1 MISRKSIFITG
12 ASRGI
17 GRALAL
23 RLADGRNR
31 LGLLA
36 RNKAELES
44 VAESCRQQ
52 GAEAM
57 VFAGDITDEGFIQE
71 SAAAMESAFGPL
83 DYLVNNAGYGI
94 FKPADEIGLAE
105 WRELM
110 DVNVAGTFVCCKYF
124 MPGMKGQGSGHIVN
138 IASDVAKR
146 NFANGSLYCASKY
159 AQDAFSGALRKEL
172 RPFGIKVSVVYSG
185 LVDTHFH
192 GQPGAPH
199 AATWLSD
206 QDMADAIY
214 YVMDQPPHV
223 VVDELMIHPLSQEY

>member
-1 MISRKSIFITG
+1 MISEKRIFITG

-17 GRALAL
+17 GRALAIK
-23 RLADGRNR
+23 LAEGQNF

-36 RNKAELES
+36 RNRSELES
-44 VAESCRQQ
+44 LEKICREMGSQ
-52 GAEAM
+52 AL
-57 VFAGDITDEGFIQE
+57 VFAGDITDEAFVRE
-71 SAAAMESAFGPL
+71 SAAAMDAAFGTP
-83 DYLVNNAGYGI
+83 DFLVNNAGYGI
-94 FKPADEIGLAE
+94 FKPAETISMEE
-105 WRELM
+105 WRTLM

-124 MPGMKGQGSGHIVN
+124 VPGMKGQKRGHIIN

-172 RPFGIKVSVVYSG
+172 RPHGIKVSVVYSG

-192 GQPGAPH
+192 GNPGEEH
-199 AATWLSD
+199 AATWLTD

-223 VVDELMIHPLSQEY
+223 VVDELMIHPLSQDY

>member
-1 MISRKSIFITG
+1 MISEKRIFITG

-23 RLADGRNR
+23 KLAGNGNT

-36 RNKAELES
+36 RNREDLES
-44 VAESCRQQ
+44 LADACRES
-52 GAEAM
+52 GAEVR
-57 VFAGDITDEGFIQE
+57 VFAGDVADESFVKE
-71 SAAAMESAFGPL
+71 SAGSMEAAFGPL

-94 FKPADEIGLAE
+94 FKPAELITMEE
-105 WRELM
+105 WRALM

-124 MPGMKGQGSGHIVN
+124 VPGMKQRGSGHIVN

-172 RPFGIKVSVVYSG
+172 RPHGVKVSVVYSG

-192 GQPGAPH
+192 GNPGDPP
-199 AATWLSD
+199 AATWLTER
-206 QDMADAIY
+206 DMADAIY

-223 VVDELMIHPLSQEY
+223 VVDELMIHPLSQDY

>member
-1 MISRKSIFITG
+1 MISEKRIFITG

-23 RLADGRNR
+23 KLAGNGNC
-31 LGLLA
+31 LGILA
-36 RNKAELES
+36 RNREELES
-44 VAESCRQQ
+44 LAEACRQS
-52 GAEAM
+52 GSEVR
-57 VFAGDITDEGFIQE
+57 VFAGDITDESFVRE
-71 SAAAMESAFGPL
+71 SAGAMEADFGPL

-94 FKPADEIGLAE
+94 FKPAESITMEE
-105 WRELM
+105 WRDLM

-124 MPGMKGQGSGHIVN
+124 VPGMKQRGSGHIVN

-172 RPFGIKVSVVYSG
+172 RPHGIKVSVVYSG

-192 GQPGAPH
+192 GNPGDSH
-199 AATWLSD
+199 AATWLTD
-206 QDMADAIY
+206 RDMADTIY

-223 VVDELMIHPLSQEY
+223 VVDELMIHPLSQDY

>member
-1 MISRKSIFITG
+1 MIAKKRVFITG

-23 RLADGRNR
+23 KLADAGNH

-36 RNKAELES
+36 RNREELES
-44 VAESCRQQ
+44 LAASCREL
-52 GAEAM
+52 GSDAL
-57 VFAGDITDEGFIQE
+57 VFAGDISDESFVRE
-71 SAAAMESAFGPL
+71 SAAAMAAAFGPL

-94 FKPADEIGLAE
+94 FKPAETITLEE
-105 WRELM
+105 WRDLM
-110 DVNVAGTFVCCKYF
+110 DVNVAGTFLCCKYF
-124 MPGMKGQGSGHIVN
+124 VPEMKEQGKGHIVN

-172 RPFGIKVSVVYSG
+172 RPHGIKVSVVYSG
-185 LVDTHFH
+185 LVDTYFH
-192 GQPGAPH
+192 GSHGEPH

-206 QDMADAIY
+206 KDMADAIY

-223 VVDELMIHPLSQEY
+223 VVDELMIHPLSQDY